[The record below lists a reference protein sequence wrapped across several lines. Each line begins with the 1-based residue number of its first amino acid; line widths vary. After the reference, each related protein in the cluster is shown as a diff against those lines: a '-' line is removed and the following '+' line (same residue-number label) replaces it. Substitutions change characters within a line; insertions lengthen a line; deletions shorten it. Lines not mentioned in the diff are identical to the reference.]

1 MMVFAPGQRWIST
14 TEPELGLGT
23 VLRLDGRTVQLAFP
37 ASGLVRQYATYAAP
51 LARAEFRAGERVA
64 GNGTAFTIERVERD
78 GNVLRYFGGGHTL
91 QEGELDDVQ
100 NVSKADAR
108 LIGGRVDRND
118 QFDFRI
124 DALTRRAQARRS
136 PAWGVM
142 SARVD
147 LIAHQLRVAQIAATR
162 RPPRVLLADEVGL
175 GKTIEAGLIL
185 ARLLATGRAARVLI
199 LLPETLIHQWYVEL
213 RRRFNLPFAI
223 YDEERCEA
231 IEAGNAGH
239 NPFEDEQLVLADL
252 AWMRDAPQRS

>member
-124 DALTRRAQARRS
+124 DALTPSQMRCYRCCRRRTQWRRAASTRAARPSSHGQTGHGRQTARLSAPRS
-136 PAWGVM
+136 
-142 SARVD
+142 
-147 LIAHQLRVAQIAATR
+147 
-162 RPPRVLLADEVGL
+162 LLADVSYL
-175 GKTIEAGLIL
+175 GKSQA
-185 ARLLATGRAARVLI
+185 
-199 LLPETLIHQWYVEL
+199 LPGT
-213 RRRFNLPFAI
+213 
-223 YDEERCEA
+223 
-231 IEAGNAGH
+231 
-239 NPFEDEQLVLADL
+239 
-252 AWMRDAPQRS
+252 